1 MSGLQPSASKAAT
14 LCTQIAV
21 PRTQVRP
28 VHAGCTHAPRLQ
40 PMHPGCSPMHTVC
53 RTHARR
59 LQPSCTQAA
68 TPCTQAADPMHPG
81 CNPHARRLQTP
92 CTQAATPMHAGAL
105 LRALHEH
112 LRRADKVPSY
122 HAHGYLVITPLSIFD
137 ELIRCSAYLS
147 RVPTPHH
154 AQSTPDYVPSGLCT
168 CAIWVRVRARV
179 RVRV

>member
-40 PMHPGCSPMHTVC
+40 PMHPGCNPMHTGC
-53 RTHARR
+53 SPHAPR
-59 LQPSCTQAA
+59 LQ
-68 TPCTQAADPMHPG
+68 TPCTQAADPMP
-81 CNPHARRLQTP
+81 QT
-92 CTQAATPMHAGAL
+92 ATLMHAGAL

-122 HAHGYLVITPLSIFD
+122 HPHGYLVITPLSIFD

-147 RVPTPHH
+147 RVLTAHH
-154 AQSTPDYVPSGLCT
+154 AQ
-168 CAIWVRVRARV
+168 RARLTTYLPACAPAPSWLGLGLG
-179 RVRV
+179 